1 MYRQNRPLALLLA
14 LVMVISAFALT
25 GFAESIKAGTYHKT
39 VNGMNGPISVDVV
52 VGEGKVESINVTE
65 HMETPGIGSVALEKI
80 AREIVEKQSLD
91 VDTLSGATI
100 TSMIF
105 KGAVKSCLEEANADM
120 AAWTKP
126 VEREKDK
133 DQEYTADVVIVGA
146 GGAGLTAALT
156 AAQAGASVILIEKT
170 GIVGGNSIVAGG
182 FYNTPDADRQDHDY
196 QAERSAALDTMVT
209 DALAEKPVS
218 DEHKALQDKVR
229 EDYEAYLKTD
239 KTLFD
244 SPNWFALQTWNG
256 GDKLGLLPMVNI
268 LADNALDGLHWLES
282 MGMKFAEKVHH
293 GGGAMYPRS
302 HQAVLPNGTGYIK
315 ALTDTIEG
323 NSLYTLLLNT
333 EGKSLILDGDKVV
346 GVNAVG
352 RDGNAVVLKANKGV
366 ILATGGFAGNIE
378 LRQKYCEG
386 EKWPNL
392 GKDVGTT
399 NVSGVTGDGIFMAAE
414 AGANLVNMDQLQIL
428 PYCNPQTGML
438 NDNPLGIRTN
448 IFVNK
453 EGKRFVR
460 EDGRRDEMSLAIMKQ
475 TDGIMYNIVV
485 RDTPIEEGKTLGG
498 QPLTYLIENNI
509 SEYTYVQNIE
519 EAAAYL
525 KVDADVLRAE
535 IEAFDKNVADQ
546 KVDQFGRA
554 SYNGPMGE
562 GPFLIYARKTAA
574 HHTMGGV
581 EIDANARALKADGS
595 IVKGLYCAG
604 EITGVIHGANR
615 VGGNAIVDYIVF
627 GRIAGA
633 QAAKGE

>member
-1 MYRQNRPLALLLA
+1 M
-14 LVMVISAFALT
+14 
-25 GFAESIKAGTYHKT
+25 
-39 VNGMNGPISVDVV
+39 
-52 VGEGKVESINVTE
+52 
-65 HMETPGIGSVALEKI
+65 
-80 AREIVEKQSLD
+80 
-91 VDTLSGATI
+91 
-100 TSMIF
+100 
-105 KGAVKSCLEEANADM
+105 
-120 AAWTKP
+120 
-126 VEREKDK
+126 
-133 DQEYTADVVIVGA
+133 VIVGA

-244 SPNWFALQTWNG
+244 SPNWFALQPRNG
-256 GDKLGLLPMVNI
+256 GDKLGLLPMVKI

-386 EKWPNL
+386 EKWPTWQGCWHNQRFR
-392 GKDVGTT
+392 
-399 NVSGVTGDGIFMAAE
+399 VTVMAFMAAE
-414 AGANLVNMDQLQIL
+414 GWRQLVNMDQCRSA
-428 PYCNPQTGML
+428 YCNPQTGCSMTPWATDHIL
-438 NDNPLGIRTN
+438 ST
-448 IFVNK
+448 
-453 EGKRFVR
+453 
-460 EDGRRDEMSLAIMKQ
+460 GRQALCQ
-475 TDGIMYNIVV
+475 G
-485 RDTPIEEGKTLGG
+485 
-498 QPLTYLIENNI
+498 
-509 SEYTYVQNIE
+509 
-519 EAAAYL
+519 
-525 KVDADVLRAE
+525 
-535 IEAFDKNVADQ
+535 
-546 KVDQFGRA
+546 
-554 SYNGPMGE
+554 NGSPG
-562 GPFLIYARKTAA
+562 
-574 HHTMGGV
+574 
-581 EIDANARALKADGS
+581 
-595 IVKGLYCAG
+595 
-604 EITGVIHGANR
+604 
-615 VGGNAIVDYIVF
+615 
-627 GRIAGA
+627 
-633 QAAKGE
+633 